1 MKKIFAML
9 VAAACTL
16 GAMVTDYAGKIAVSI
31 NGQGGSQAAN
41 VTLNQ
46 EEDGTYTLLIKNFK
60 LVTPETELGVG
71 NIVVDKLAANT
82 ELEEF
87 GYTLTSVENRNITI
101 TEGDDPNVDF
111 WAGTTLG
118 EVPIT
123 MNAEFNEQALLV
135 NINIYFA
142 PLEQNIKVNF
152 VGKNPNATPGPQGK
166 KGDVNGDDNVDIAD
180 VNAVIDIMLGK
191 Q

>member
-1 MKKIFAML
+1 MKKLFAML

-16 GAMVTDYAGKIAVSI
+16 GAMATDYAGKIAVSI
-31 NGQGGSQAAN
+31 NGVGASQAAN

-46 EEDGTYTLLIKNFK
+46 QEDGTYTLLIKNFT

-71 NIVVDKLAANT
+71 NIVVDSLVANT
-82 ELEEF
+82 EFEEF
-87 GYTLTSVENRNITI
+87 GYTLTSVENRNVTI
-101 TEGDDPNVDF
+101 SEGDDPNVDF
-111 WAGTTLG
+111 WFGPTLG

-135 NINIYFA
+135 SINIYFA

-152 VGKNPNATPGPQGK
+152 VGKNPDATPELPV
-166 KGDVNGDDNVDIAD
+166 KGDVTGEGTVDIAD
-180 VNAVIDIMLGK
+180 VNAVINIMLGK
-191 Q
+191 

>member
-1 MKKIFAML
+1 MKKLFAML

-16 GAMVTDYAGKIAVSI
+16 GAMATDYAGKIAVSI

-46 EEDGTYTLLIKNFK
+46 EEDGTYTLLIKNFS
-60 LVTPETELGVG
+60 LTIDGETMGIG
-71 NIVVDKLAANT
+71 NIEVDKLVPNT
-82 ELEEF
+82 DFEEF

-101 TEGDDPNVDF
+101 TAGDDPNVTQ
-111 WAGTTLG
+111 WAGPYLG

-123 MNAEFNEQALLV
+123 MTTHFNEQALLV
-135 NINIYFA
+135 SISIYFA

-152 VGKNPNATPGPQGK
+152 VGKNPDAPQPV
-166 KGDVNGDDNVDIAD
+166 KGDVTGEGTVDISD
-180 VNAVIDIMLGK
+180 VNAVINIMLGK
-191 Q
+191 

>member
-16 GAMVTDYAGKIAVSI
+16 GAMATDYAGKIAVSI

-60 LVTPETELGVG
+60 LVTPDTELGVG
-71 NIVVDKLAANT
+71 NIEVDSLVANT
-82 ELEEF
+82 DFEEF

-101 TEGDDPNVDF
+101 AEGDDPNVDVWF
-111 WAGTTLG
+111 GPTLG
-118 EVPIT
+118 EVPIVMT
-123 MNAEFNEQALLV
+123 ALYNDTEMRVHIDIDMVTLGQV
-135 NINIYFA
+135 
-142 PLEQNIKVNF
+142 IKVDFETAGVNQ
-152 VGKNPNATPGPQGK
+152 PATGGV
-166 KGDVNGDDNVDIAD
+166 KGDMNDDKSIDIDD
-180 VNAVIDIMLGK
+180 VNAIINVILHK
-191 Q
+191 N